1 MKKLIYVVKG
11 LVEHK
16 GKFLLLKKAK
26 DIIPENVGKW
36 ECPGGRI
43 KKEEDP
49 EETLIREIKEETGLD
64 CNIERALPPVYVETK
79 DIYSFT
85 HVFLVKAPSK
95 EVKLS
100 EEHSDFRWVKP
111 NKVKNMHLVLF
122 ADLLLKYF
130 EMLEK

>member
-11 LVEHK
+11 LVEHN
-16 GKFLLLKKAK
+16 GRFLLLKKAK
-26 DIIPENVGKW
+26 DIIPENIGKW
-36 ECPGGRI
+36 ECSGGRI
-43 KKEEDP
+43 KKDEDP
-49 EETLIREIKEETGLD
+49 AKALLREIKEETGLD
-64 CNIERALPPVYVETK
+64 CNIERALPPVHMETK
-79 DIYSFT
+79 DIYNLC

-111 NKVKNMHLVLF
+111 NEVKNIHLVLF
-122 ADLLLKYF
+122 ADLLLNYF